1 VNFALLAV
9 VVWQLTA
16 SRWAVLIALL
26 LVGINPAFAAAY
38 FDTGTI
44 YDVLAYTFF
53 WSGFALYV
61 HLRQAGRLRGWGG
74 LALVFCLFVA
84 ALDAKE
90 ISVLLPVAVGL
101 YELVWHPPASWKPLE
116 LWRWIWHTGRFA
128 VLGGLFDIAYIIGKR
143 YGPNSLWQV
152 ETYRPHYSAH
162 AYFESLS
169 HYLCQ
174 LIHKPAAISS
184 PQIAGLLAVMLA
196 AAAVARRRCLLWG
209 MGFIAVGVLPLAFI
223 PGRDGFAYLVPSA
236 GWAVY
241 VSGLLDWLVESL
253 TGRRVW
259 LRSALKVLLFAALA
273 AILTPWQRRWIDLH
287 ARQEH
292 GMQGRYRRY
301 IEQIH
306 ALIPAPRKGARILLL
321 SDAEGRDDYDVY
333 FVMRLYYGDPQ
344 LDVERM
350 TVWRDRHAH
359 VEPGS
364 YDYLLDWADNRFV
377 LVGHK

>member
-1 VNFALLAV
+1 MHADKVGRTLAVAAGLSLFAWFVFVIRGGLASWFSADDLMNLDYYWEKPWSALLKANLAFWSSYYRPAGGLFYRAIFAVSGFHPLPFRIAVLALLSVNFALLAV

-184 PQIAGLLAVMLA
+184 PRPLRRIGVCLAMRFINA
-196 AAAVARRRCLLWG
+196 AADFSPRSIMPGATELTAISG
-209 MGFIAVGVLPLAFI
+209 ANAF
-223 PGRDGFAYLVPSA
+223 AMTLVSMC
-236 GWAVY
+236 
-241 VSGLLDWLVESL
+241 
-253 TGRRVW
+253 
-259 LRSALKVLLFAALA
+259 KAAL
-273 AILTPWQRRWIDLH
+273 
-287 ARQEH
+287 E
-292 GMQGRYRRY
+292 
-301 IEQIH
+301 EQ
-306 ALIPAPRKGARILLL
+306 
-321 SDAEGRDDYDVY
+321 
-333 FVMRLYYGDPQ
+333 
-344 LDVERM
+344 
-350 TVWRDRHAH
+350 
-359 VEPGS
+359 
-364 YDYLLDWADNRFV
+364 
-377 LVGHK
+377 